1 MYALVHN
8 SQLIIGPINYNY
20 RLINAELEE
29 LEVNAKVSPRDYE
42 RVPIIFDA
50 NTALVPVVQDIPTYD
65 ERFESIGNFEWSIFQ
80 ENGYPERVDM
90 TYTINS
96 KSLEQIKEEY
106 KSRVSPIRWSKE
118 NDQLLILTINNT
130 QVQVLTSRE
139 ERAQFVN
146 KLVSCSNIPNA
157 THNYKFRNDVWVE
170 IGCTEIEY
178 ILQQIDEAVQDS
190 FDWEYTKLQEI
201 DACTTGQEVYSVDL
215 T

>member
-8 SQLIIGPINYNY
+8 SQLILGPIKYNY
-20 RLINAELEE
+20 LLINGELEE
-29 LEVNAKVSPRDYE
+29 LEINAKVSPRDYE

-50 NTALVPVVQDIPTYD
+50 NTALVSVVQTIPTYD
-65 ERFESIGNFEWSIFQ
+65 ERFESLGNFEWSIFQ

-90 TYTINS
+90 TYTINN
-96 KSLEQIKEEY
+96 KTLEQIKEEY
-106 KSRVSPIRWSKE
+106 KARVAPIRWEKE
-118 NDQLLILTINNT
+118 NGQLITITVNNT
-130 QVQVLTSRE
+130 QVQVYTSRE
-139 ERAQFVN
+139 ERDQFVS
-146 KLVSCSNIPNA
+146 KLVSCSGIQNA

-178 ILQQIDEAVQDS
+178 ILQQIDMVVQDA

-201 DACTTGQEVYSVDL
+201 DACTTGQEVYAVDL